1 MGSERRGLA
10 ILHAVHVIEGGRRAI
25 TAGLVMSE
33 RPPLPPLPRSFFLL
47 FAVVYLYAFPFF
59 EQLRSANEMPRI
71 LMTQEMVDRGVFY
84 LDRRLSEFGS
94 TGDLSRGPD
103 GHLYPNKAPGP
114 SFLAV
119 PAYLICKKLGFT
131 SLRAVTWAFRL
142 SAVTLPALLFLP
154 VFYRVTRRFSS
165 EEPARRT
172 ALAAYA
178 LGSTA
183 LPYGILFF
191 SHQVAAACAG
201 TAFATAAA
209 LARRDARHP
218 EDAAAAT
225 GFFAGLAVMMDY
237 QAALA
242 SIIVGIYVLVRARRR
257 LRNVILMAAGAL
269 PPAAAL
275 GMYHFVAFGS
285 PLKTGY
291 SYSFDLVTRQGFMGM
306 VGPSRESTMSTL
318 FLPGNG
324 IFVLMPWILLA
335 IVGGVSIARD
345 RELRRRAGAEAMVA
359 SLVFLVYVAYLSSLV
374 PYMARGGWCVGPR
387 YLTTC
392 MPFVGWL
399 AAAGFAAADRRWLTG
414 VAAQALVVVGAVIYL
429 VAITTYPH
437 WPDSLANPL
446 YELSFRLLRNGY
458 AVHSLGTALG
468 LRGIWAALPLYL
480 VAAALLLWLL
490 ARGPRRSWPAALLA
504 CVLGAGIV
512 HGYRAFPRSG
522 AYADRAWGFV
532 TRTWEPKSAI
542 KPL

>member
-1 MGSERRGLA
+1 MP
-10 ILHAVHVIEGGRRAI
+10 GR
-25 TAGLVMSE
+25 
-33 RPPLPPLPRSFFLL
+33 PLSPLPRWFFVL
-47 FAVVYLYAFPFF
+47 FGVVYLYAFPFF

-84 LDRRLSEFGS
+84 LDRRLPEFGS

-119 PAYLICKKLGFT
+119 PAYLVCKKLGFT
-131 SLRAVTWAFRL
+131 SLRTLTWAFRI

-154 VFYRVTRRFSS
+154 VFYRVTRRFTDQ
-165 EEPARRT
+165 EPARRT

-201 TAFATAAA
+201 TAFAAAAA

-218 EDAAAAT
+218 EDAAVAT

-242 SIIVGIYVLVRARRR
+242 SVVIGVYVLVRGRRR
-257 LRNVILMAAGAL
+257 VRNTILMAAGAL

-275 GMYHFVAFGS
+275 GMYHLIAFGS

-306 VGPSRESTMSTL
+306 VGPSRESIASTL
-318 FLPGNG
+318 TLPSNG
-324 IFVLMPWILLA
+324 IFVLMPWIALA
-335 IVGGVSIARD
+335 IVGAISIARD
-345 RELRRRAGAEAMVA
+345 SERRRRMGAEALVA
-359 SLVFLVYVAYLSSLV
+359 SLIFVIYVAYLCSLV

-399 AAAGFAAADRRWLTG
+399 AAAGFAAADRRWLTS
-414 VAAQALVVVGAVIYL
+414 VPAQALVVAGAVLYL

-437 WPDSLANPL
+437 WPENLANPL

-468 LRGIWAALPLYL
+468 LRGIWAAVPLYV

-490 ARGPRRSWPAALLA
+490 ARGPRRSWPAAILA
-504 CVLGAGIV
+504 CALGAGIIYG
-512 HGYRAFPRSG
+512 HRAFPRSG
-522 AYADRAWGFV
+522 PYAERAWGFV
-532 TRTWEPKSAI
+532 TRTWEP
-542 KPL
+542 PR

>member
-1 MGSERRGLA
+1 MP
-10 ILHAVHVIEGGRRAI
+10 GR
-25 TAGLVMSE
+25 
-33 RPPLPPLPRSFFLL
+33 PLSPLPRWFFVL

-59 EQLRSANEMPRI
+59 DQLRSANEMPRI

-84 LDRRLSEFGS
+84 LDRRLPEFGS

-103 GHLYPNKAPGP
+103 GHLYPNKAPGA

-119 PAYLICKKLGFT
+119 PAYLVCKALGFT
-131 SLRAVTWAFRL
+131 SLRAVTWAFRV

-154 VFYRVTRRFSS
+154 VFYRVTRRFTDQ
-165 EEPARRT
+165 EPARRK

-183 LPYGILFF
+183 LPYGMLFF
-191 SHQVAAACAG
+191 SHQVAAAFAG
-201 TAFATAAA
+201 TAFAAAVA

-218 EDAAAAT
+218 EDAAVAT

-237 QAALA
+237 QAAMA
-242 SIIVGIYVLVRARRR
+242 SVVIGLYVLLRARGRI
-257 LRNVILMAAGAL
+257 RNTILMAAGAL
-269 PPAAAL
+269 PAATAL
-275 GMYHFVAFGS
+275 GMYHLIAFGS

-291 SYSFDLVTRQGFMGM
+291 NYSFDLVTRQGFMGM
-306 VGPSRESTMSTL
+306 VGPSRESTISTL
-318 FLPGNG
+318 TLPGNG
-324 IFVLMPWILLA
+324 IFVLMPWIVLA
-335 IVGGVSIARD
+335 IVGAISIARD
-345 RELRRRAGAEAMVA
+345 PERRRRIGAEALLG
-359 SLVFLVYVAYLSSLV
+359 SLIFVIYVAYLCSLV

-399 AAAGFAAADRRWLTG
+399 AAAGFAAADRRWVTS
-414 VAAQALVVVGAVIYL
+414 VAAQALVVAGAVIYL

-437 WPDSLANPL
+437 WPENLANPL
-446 YELSFRLLRNGY
+446 YELSFRLLRHGY

-468 LRGIWAALPLYL
+468 LRGIWAVVPLYAL
-480 VAAALLLWLL
+480 AAGLMFWLL
-490 ARGPRRSWPAALLA
+490 ARGPRRSWLATILA
-504 CVLGAGIV
+504 CVLGAGIIY
-512 HGYRAFPRSG
+512 GYRAFPRTG
-522 AYADRAWGFV
+522 AYAERAWGFV